1 MLKEQEIMARA
12 EQYSWASLVALVAIF
27 AWFQMRMLDGWAIV
41 DQSAPT
47 LFGVYLFVIAAATI
61 AEGVI
66 AGLLWL
72 LGGRHGIERDE
83 RDHAI
88 EARANQNERIFI
100 IAAVNVLIWQAI
112 WEGMVGVYGLPRIDL
127 TRLPALVFA
136 LFALLFGGELV
147 KRVSTIWLYRVQT
160 PRG

>member
-1 MLKEQEIMARA
+1 MARA

-27 AWFQMRMLDGWAIV
+27 AWFQMRMLDGWTIV

-47 LFGVYLFVIAAATI
+47 LFGVYILVIVAATI
-61 AEGVI
+61 AESMI
-66 AGLLWL
+66 AGALWL
-72 LGGRHGIERDE
+72 VGGRHGIERDE
-83 RDHAI
+83 RDQAI
-88 EARANQNERIFI
+88 EARANQNERIFM

-112 WEGMVGVYGLPRIDL
+112 WEGMLGVHGLPRIDL
-127 TRLPALVFA
+127 TRLPALVFV